1 MPKLKDFMNEKG
13 EFYEQ
18 PPMIVQIIEPADYVS
33 DQILDHMR
41 YGYQLASMTPINS
54 GPHGGRVLLIF
65 QQTAAQR

>member
-1 MPKLKDFMNEKG
+1 
-13 EFYEQ
+13 
-18 PPMIVQIIEPADYVS
+18 MIVQIIEPADYVS

-65 QQTAAQR
+65 QQTAGQR